1 MLVAF
6 LTGASGSV
14 LFAEGAVDLPD
25 AGKTIPGAATITDGK
40 EAVDELYT
48 QEIDKR
54 ITKIRPMATPIDQ
67 ITRHAKAMSTKSM
80 EVKYY
85 TVGTRPIKGK
95 LTAAF
100 TAQTTGNTAELVVN
114 DPDMFSEADTIRV
127 IGVMGYKDDGA
138 TQDTKELVLCVSGA
152 AASGNPLVYAVNG
165 IPCPERL

>member
-1 MLVAF
+1 MKRSFLFKVTGAMLLMLVAF

-67 ITRHAKAMSTKSM
+67 ITRHPKAMSTKSM
-80 EVKYY
+80 ELKY
-85 TVGTRPIKGK
+85 
-95 LTAAF
+95 
-100 TAQTTGNTAELVVN
+100 
-114 DPDMFSEADTIRV
+114 
-127 IGVMGYKDDGA
+127 
-138 TQDTKELVLCVSGA
+138 
-152 AASGNPLVYAVNG
+152 
-165 IPCPERL
+165 